1 MAQSTAEEL
10 ASYLPQFKRS
20 KAKGLWNL
28 LWRRNRGYINRKFN
42 SMFFDVLE
50 ILSLAILADVESLKF
65 LYITW
70 IIFYFSQSVLE
81 SLFYTARK
89 IYIYEK
95 QFPGKRTLSYVHLLI
110 ISIPLIFIVISFERY
125 SDNNMAMSYL
135 LFKAIV
141 LTVQILFSYLNFE
154 AQALT
159 RIYYPPLLNWA
170 LLLGCFLLIVL
181 VQNFFGP
188 LLSFYLVLIIL
199 MLSKLIQDMVI
210 YKKVKSL
217 KASLVWQLKRDKI
230 TDQNSL
236 TEFLTLISIEVFLPL
251 SILSLPHQSLNMP
264 NMATIFFVYMVV
276 KLILRP
282 IRSVT
287 LDHWHLGIQD
297 NKILIILTYVLAL
310 LVSAVLLFQNKLP
323 LSGIFLGVIYFNL
336 LFLWNT
342 KLAEKNIIFFLNGTS
357 LACAATGA
365 PLALLALFHAVIF
378 MFFFRIKFKIP
389 KNLKARQK
397 VKTFE
402 HKFIVTFK
410 EQPHW
415 AKLARLYPDLLW
427 SPISSK
433 RCVIESVHEPIE
445 IEKFILANSFEIKLI
460 EKLDLKLAKKLNL
473 S

>member
-20 KAKGLWNL
+20 RAKGLWNL

-42 SMFFDVLE
+42 SIFFDVLE

-89 IYIYEK
+89 IYIHEK
-95 QFPGKRTLSYVHLLI
+95 QFPGKRTQSYVHLLI
-110 ISIPLIFIVISFERY
+110 ISIPLFFIFISFERY
-125 SDNNMAMSYL
+125 ADNNMAMSYL

-141 LTVQILFSYLNFE
+141 LTIQILFSYLNFE

-170 LLLGCFLLIVL
+170 LLIGCFILIVL
-181 VQNFFGP
+181 VQNLFGP

-199 MLSKLIQDMVI
+199 MLSKLIQDVVI
-210 YKKVKSL
+210 YTKVKSL

-251 SILSLPHQSLNMP
+251 SILSLPQQSLNMP
-264 NMATIFFVYMVV
+264 NMATIFFVYMIV

-310 LVSAVLLFQNKLP
+310 LVTAMFLFQNKFP
-323 LSGIFLGVIYFNL
+323 FSGIFLGLIYFNL
-336 LFLWNT
+336 LFIWNT
-342 KLAEKNIIFFLNGTS
+342 KLADKKVIFLLNGVS
-357 LACAATGA
+357 LVCASVGA
-365 PLALLALFHAVIF
+365 PLALLALLHGGISLILFH
-378 MFFFRIKFKIP
+378 IKFKIP
-389 KNLKARQK
+389 NNLKPRQK
-397 VKTFE
+397 VKSFDN
-402 HKFIVTFK
+402 KFIVTFK
-410 EQPHW
+410 EQPRW
-415 AKLARLYPDLLW
+415 AKLAQLYPELLW

-445 IEKFILANSFEIKLI
+445 IQKFILANSFEIKLI

-473 S
+473 Q